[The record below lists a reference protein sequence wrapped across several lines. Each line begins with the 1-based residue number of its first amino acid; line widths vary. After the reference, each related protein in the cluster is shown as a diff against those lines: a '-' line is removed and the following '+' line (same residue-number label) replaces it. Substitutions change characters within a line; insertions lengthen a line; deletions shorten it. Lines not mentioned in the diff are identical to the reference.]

1 MGEKQQVVANWV
13 VPLLKVWKPRK
24 GNLLPR
30 APFIIIQTL
39 YMILYILYL

>member
-24 GNLLPR
+24 GNLTR